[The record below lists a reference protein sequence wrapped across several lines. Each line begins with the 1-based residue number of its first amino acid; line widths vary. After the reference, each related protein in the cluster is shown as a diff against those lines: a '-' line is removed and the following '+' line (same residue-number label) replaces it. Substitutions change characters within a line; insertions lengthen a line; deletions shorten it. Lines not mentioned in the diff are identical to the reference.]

1 MSQVLF
7 MVFFAVLMLAP
18 GVFTAMRVQARHG
31 WMWGVLAGV
40 GVTFLGLA
48 LLLATVVAFA
58 PLGLVLMVVCLLAAL
73 RAYDAGRFAAATA
86 WTTAAL
92 LLAAVTGWPR

>member
-1 MSQVLF
+1 MLF
-7 MVFFAVLMLAP
+7 LVFFAVLMLAP
-18 GVFTAMRVQARHG
+18 GVYTAVRVHARHG
-31 WMWGVLAGV
+31 WMWAALAGIGMTLL
-40 GVTFLGLA
+40 GVA

-73 RAYDAGRFAAATA
+73 RAYDDGRFTAATA

-92 LLAAVTGWPR
+92 LLAAVAGWPR

>member
-1 MSQVLF
+1 MLLLVL
-7 MVFFAVLMLAP
+7 FAVLMLAP
-18 GVFTAMRVQARHG
+18 GVYTAVKVQARYG
-31 WMWGVLAGV
+31 WWWAVLAGI

-58 PLGLVLMVVCLLAAL
+58 PLGLVLTVVCLLAGL
-73 RAYDAGRFAAATA
+73 RAYDAGRLTAATA
-86 WTTAAL
+86 WTALAL